1 MTAGMLVI
9 RKKQIEALDRQS
21 EKLFLDRMIDH
32 LYEIFPDRCEE
43 LGSKAQIRDM
53 ARQGLIQARGYG
65 IDTEQDVALYVDI
78 MFGIGPDFPD
88 GEDMAWARSILENEG
103 LRGPA
108 KMEFILQRLEKMLAA
123 EESEE
128 GAEG

>member
-21 EKLFLDRMIDH
+21 EKLFLDRMVDH
-32 LYEIFPDRCEE
+32 LHEIFPDKCEE
-43 LGSKAQIRDM
+43 LGSKGKIREL
-53 ARQGLIQARGYG
+53 ARQGLERAQGYG

-88 GEDMAWARSILENEG
+88 GEDMAWARSILENDG
-103 LRGPA
+103 LIGPA
-108 KMEFILQRLEKMLAA
+108 KMDLILQRLEKELEAA
-123 EESEE
+123 EDEK